1 MRSGRVRS
9 GEGAAHL
16 RQWVREVF
24 CSMSRERSR
33 KSSSLLRTV
42 SQHRQRVS
50 FVSVPWNT
58 SWTHVGLGGWPSA
71 FCWAVGEGQGIVAGS
86 GKLALFLPCL
96 QFSILANNHKLEV
109 GDEASDR

>member
-1 MRSGRVRS
+1 MGTT
-9 GEGAAHL
+9 HL
-16 RQWVREVF
+16 RQCVREVF

-58 SWTHVGLGGWPSA
+58 LWTHVGLGGWPSA
-71 FCWAVGEGQGIVAGS
+71 FCWAVGEREREELVVGS
-86 GKLALFLPCL
+86 
-96 QFSILANNHKLEV
+96 
-109 GDEASDR
+109 